1 MSDLNK
7 SSLIQRFQLH
17 KTVDYHQEAIRRVAH
32 LQPSKLR
39 KASVLI
45 GFVERD
51 NGLHVLFTR
60 RAIHLKHHPG
70 QVSFPGGKYELS
82 DGDLATTALRET
94 YEEVGI
100 SQDKIQILGQLPEL
114 VTVSKFTVTPFVA
127 FIASDYQTKI
137 DHNEVDQVFEVPAN
151 VVLDTQKL
159 HSEQFLINN
168 YFHRVFGL
176 SYQNH
181 FIWGMTAQIIDAMQK
196 QIMHSSEKTD

>member
-1 MSDLNK
+1 MLELNK
-7 SSLIQRFQLH
+7 SDLIQRFQLH
-17 KTVDYHQEAIRRVAH
+17 QTVDYHQEALRRVAH
-32 LQPSKLR
+32 LNHSSLR

-60 RAIHLKHHPG
+60 RARHLKHHPG

-82 DGDLATTALRET
+82 DTDLAATALRET

-100 SQDKIQILGQLPEL
+100 NHESVRIFGQLPEL
-114 VTVSKFTVTPFVA
+114 ITVSRFTVTPFMA
-127 FIASDYQTKI
+127 FIDSDYRTNI
-137 DHNEVDQVFEVPAN
+137 DHNEVDEVFEVPAKI
-151 VVLDTQKL
+151 VLDPREL
-159 HSEQFLINN
+159 HSERFYINN
-168 YFHRVFGL
+168 HSHRVFGL

-196 QIMHSSEKTD
+196 QIMDHSR